1 MSNTKVSIT
10 ISSEKWMKELLDLK
24 KRLGRYVKRYYGPEV
39 YEALMRRFNG
49 ALDIIRHSKERVLS
63 VSVRGSGIVMIIAS
77 SKGLEEGFE
86 RVVKE
91 RSFEGYIIEK
101 AIGVPA
107 EEAYHIVQVGPYG
120 LKCTCI
126 DSLMT
131 SIKADREFIT
141 GLRSLMRRFD
151 IPTPIFTKYVLCK
164 HTLAALSYGIAA
176 GVVDRDSRVL
186 KEILKL
192 SVKALVLRV
201 KGREGLSKKT
211 LLRMYNL
218 LLRLSKGLPIT

>member
-24 KRLGRYVKRYYGPEV
+24 KRLSRYVRRYYGPEV
-39 YEALMRRFNG
+39 YEALMRRFSS
-49 ALDIIRHSKERVLS
+49 ALDIIRYSKERVLS

-86 RVVKE
+86 RIVRE
-91 RSFEGYIIEK
+91 RSFESYIIEK
-101 AIGVPA
+101 AVGVPA

-131 SIKADREFIT
+131 SIKADKEFIT
-141 GLRSLMRRFD
+141 SLRGLMRRFD

-176 GVVDRDSRVL
+176 GVIDRKSRIF

-201 KGREGLSKKT
+201 KGHEGLSKRT
-211 LLRMYNL
+211 LLRMYNT

>member
-1 MSNTKVSIT
+1 MGNTKASIT
-10 ISSEKWMKELLDLK
+10 ISSEKWVKELLDLK
-24 KRLGRYVKRYYGPEV
+24 KRLGRYVKRYYGSEV
-39 YEALMRRFNG
+39 YEALMRRFRG

-86 RVVKE
+86 RIVRE
-91 RSFEGYIIEK
+91 RSFEGYVIEK

-131 SIKADREFIT
+131 SIKADKEFII
-141 GLRSLMRRFD
+141 GLRNLVRKFD

-176 GVVDRDSRVL
+176 GVIDRNSRML
-186 KEILKL
+186 NEILRL
-192 SVKALVLRV
+192 SVKALVLRI
-201 KGREGLSKKT
+201 KGHEGLSSRT

-218 LLRLSKGLPIT
+218 LLRLSRGLPIT